1 MRSTPAAAVTLAALL
16 ITLAACSTTDP
27 ATVPRSPAA
36 TSAPG
41 TPTTAG
47 GTPTAPATT
56 GTPPGTGTTSPAQTV
71 RVMLEKTGGIAGV
84 QDRITVE
91 PDGRWTVVDR
101 SGSSR
106 TGQLSAADL
115 DRLRQLAADPRLATE
130 AAATPGSTNCA
141 DAFTYQLTVAGRMTR
156 YVDCP
161 TDPNR
166 PEVTAAV
173 VDLLTRATR

>member
-16 ITLAACSTTDP
+16 IALAGCSATDP
-27 ATVPRSPAA
+27 AAVPTSPAA
-36 TSAPG
+36 TSAPA
-41 TPTTAG
+41 TPTTD

-56 GTPPGTGTTSPAQTV
+56 GTPPGAGMTPAPQTV
-71 RVMLEKTGGIAGV
+71 RVMLEKTGGLAGV

-101 SGSSR
+101 SGASR

-115 DRLRQLAADPRLATE
+115 DRLRQLAADPRLAAE
-130 AAATPGSTNCA
+130 ATATPAATNCA
-141 DAFTYQLTVAGRMTR
+141 DSFTYQLTVAGRTTR

-166 PEVTAAV
+166 PEVTAAL